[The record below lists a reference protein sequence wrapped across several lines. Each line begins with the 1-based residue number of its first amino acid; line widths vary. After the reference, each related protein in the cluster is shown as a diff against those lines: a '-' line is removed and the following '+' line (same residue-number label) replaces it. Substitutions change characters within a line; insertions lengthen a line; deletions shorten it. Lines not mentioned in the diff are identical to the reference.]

1 MSEWHT
7 GHGWSA
13 RGAFD
18 DQCSSD
24 MPVPDHVGGNR
35 TIANFQ
41 SANHD
46 QKLDDYGSGRTITL
60 DGEVS
65 YAFECTRILKNSKSS
80 VSVANFI
87 NEGAHGYTDQLRS
100 GLF

>member
-1 MSEWHT
+1 
-7 GHGWSA
+7 
-13 RGAFD
+13 
-18 DQCSSD
+18 